1 MGFLKLNTYNKIKNG
16 SNKEGKKFIKNKN
29 LIKINKIL
37 SIILQ
42 IIENYF
48 YFLSSCPEIISSGI
62 ITL

>member
-1 MGFLKLNTYNKIKNG
+1 MGFLKLNTYDNKNG
-16 SNKEGKKFIKNKN
+16 GNKERNKFIKNKN
-29 LIKINKIL
+29 LIKMNKIL

-48 YFLSSCPEIISSGI
+48 YFLSSCPEITSSGI

>member
-1 MGFLKLNTYNKIKNG
+1 MGFLKLNTYDNKNG
-16 SNKEGKKFIKNKN
+16 GNKERNKFIENKN
-29 LIKINKIL
+29 LIKMNKIL